1 MNRHTIWSAIRKS
14 AIVLALTLSAAVP
27 QLVLNSGQARAQS
40 EPVAPAPS
48 SPTAT
53 APAPTATAPAATATA
68 QTIDVAVFMADPV
81 LHGAWLWQANC
92 VRCHGQYGDE
102 RVGDGLKKKELV
114 DKIADGG
121 RESCAVAWSIT
132 NGGPLS
138 IAEIK
143 DIAAYI
149 GAWEE
154 VRTEPN
160 LAPLLPIPQPT
171 ARPAPTMA
179 ATPARVLPTATPS
192 INADIAA
199 ALALS
204 PVYEGAWLY
213 AQNCVICHLGYESA
227 RQSSTLD
234 DEQVRALI
242 TNGKVAS
249 IMPKFGLLNG
259 GNLRRAQV
267 DAIVAYMRTWEE
279 LGGAPEL
286 PPIIAAELAQ
296 RTQIALAMPTMVGA
310 PPAFTVAPAPA
321 RAVQAQSVGS
331 AGSAQYDGLWDI
343 FMLLTAMAV
352 VGGAGLFLAAVACTA
367 INPPK
372 RDAGQ

>member
-27 QLVLNSGQARAQS
+27 QLVLNAGQARAQS

-204 PVYEGAWLY
+204 PVYE
-213 AQNCVICHLGYESA
+213 SA

-331 AGSAQYDGLWDI
+331 AQYDGLWDI